1 MKAIQR
7 RASYAAIPVGALL
20 GLAVFSA
27 GFAEPRNEQATPAVK
42 RQKTYIVQ
50 MANDPIATYEGRIAG
65 LAATKA
71 APGQKLNPQ
80 SQAYRNYAAHLE
92 KVHDEVLAS
101 VGGGN
106 KVYDYN
112 VVFNGFAAVL
122 TPGQAEML
130 RAQPGVLNVWE
141 DEKLKPHTQSTPRYL
156 RLTGGGGPWS
166 NGIVGENIIIGM
178 IDSGVQPD
186 HPSLADVPTHKKGD
200 KGPKIPYG
208 AAPAGW
214 TGTGCDFGNTAFN
227 PNDAPF
233 TCNNKL
239 LKAQSFSEGFL
250 LGADPAEAFAD
261 GEFLS
266 ARDSDGH
273 GTHTTTT
280 AGGNNGVPAE
290 IDGEPVGNVSGMA
303 PRARIATYK
312 VCWEAP
318 DADDSGCASSDSMAA
333 IDQAVEDGVD
343 VINFSIG
350 GLSPSFTSPDDIAFL
365 FAADA
370 GVFVAVSAGN
380 DGPNP
385 ATIGSP
391 TGVPWVTA
399 TGASEDNENFGTGL
413 QVNAPASIAALYEGI
428 EGAGPVTLAETG
440 DITASVVPAA
450 PLNGCTAVTNG
461 ALLAD
466 QIALVIRGVCN
477 FDVKY
482 NNVAAAGARA
492 IVVYQDGAA
501 PDRFDPFIMAAPD
514 TTIPGIMIG
523 FDDGNLINTTST
535 GSTVNGTLS
544 PTIQIPRN
552 NRITGFSSRG
562 PNVGAPDIIKPD
574 VAAPGVNIIAGE
586 TLFPNAN
593 AAGGEFFQFLS
604 GTSMASPHTAGVF
617 ALLRQAHPDWTP
629 AIARSALM
637 TTARQNLK
645 KSFGDDK
652 ADPFD
657 IGAGFIVPREAFSPG
672 LAYDAGFL
680 DYVAF
685 LCGAENQAP
694 VVAPATCAALEGA
707 GFSLDSSELN
717 LPSIGIAEL
726 VGSETITR
734 TVTNLT
740 NHRTRYEV
748 SVKKPAGVGVQVS
761 PQVLRL
767 GPGESASYEVT
778 FTVKRRA
785 TFNQWVFGSLEW
797 CSNQDTVRSP
807 IAVRPVALDA
817 PAELRA
823 SGSPGSLTFDVR
835 FGYTGTYQ
843 AAMDGLT
850 PGVRATGTVNDSTP
864 TVLAFAQRNFN
875 VPTGTT
881 LARFALYDEDIGATN
896 DFDMQVFFF
905 NGTSFVFVG
914 QSAGG
919 TSEEEVNVVD
929 PAPGIYAVLVIDFA
943 TAPGP
948 TPFALFNYN
957 LNGADAGNTTL
968 TLPASAVSATT
979 GSVTVDWTGLPADT
993 RSLGRLN
1000 HSDGVSTLATTE
1012 ILVNTQ

>member
-1 MKAIQR
+1 MKATQR
-7 RASYAAIPVGALL
+7 KTGYAAISVGALL

-27 GFAEPRNEQATPAVK
+27 GLAEPRNEQAAPAVK

-50 MANDPIATYEGRIAG
+50 MANDPIASYQGRTPG
-65 LAATKA
+65 LAATKP
-71 APGQKLNPQ
+71 APGRKVDPA
-80 SQAYRNYAAHLE
+80 SAAYKSYAAHLE
-92 KVHDEVLAS
+92 KLHDQALAA
-101 VGGGN
+101 VGGGA

-112 VVFNGFAAVL
+112 VVFNGFAAVI

-130 RAQPGVLNVWE
+130 RGQPGVLNVWE
-141 DEKLKPHTQSTPRYL
+141 DEKLKPQTQSTPTYL
-156 RLTGGGGPWS
+156 GLTGDDGPWAH
-166 NGIVGENIIIGM
+166 GFVGENIIIGM

-186 HPSLADVPTHKKGD
+186 HPSLADVPTRKKGD

-208 AAPAGW
+208 PPPADW

-227 PNDAPF
+227 ANDAPF

-239 LKAQSFSEGFL
+239 LKAESFSEGFL
-250 LGADPAEAFAD
+250 GGGDPAELFAE

-280 AGGNNGVPAE
+280 AGGNNGVPAQ
-290 IDGEPVGNVSGMA
+290 IDGEPVGKVSGMA
-303 PRARIATYK
+303 PRARLATYK

-350 GLSPSFTSPDDIAFL
+350 GPSTSFTGPDDIAFL
-365 FAADA
+365 FAAQA

-385 ATIGSP
+385 STIGSP
-391 TGVPWVTA
+391 SGEPWVTA

-413 QVNAPASIAALYEGI
+413 RVNAPASIAATYAGL
-428 EGAGPVTLAETG
+428 EGAGPVTLADSG

-450 PLNGCTAVTNG
+450 PLDACAAITNG
-461 ALLAD
+461 SALAG

-501 PDRFDPFIMAAPD
+501 PDRFDPFIMAAPG

-523 FDDGNLINTTST
+523 FFDGDLINTTAAA
-535 GSTVNGTLS
+535 STVNGTLS
-544 PTIQIPRN
+544 PAIQIRRN

-562 PNVGAPDIIKPD
+562 PNGGAPDIIKPD

-593 AAGGEFFQFLS
+593 SGGGQFFQFLS

-617 ALLRQAHPDWTP
+617 ALLKQAHPDWSP

-637 TTARQNLK
+637 TTARHNLRK
-645 KSFGDDK
+645 TFGDAK

-657 IGAGFIVPREAFSPG
+657 IGAGVIVPREAFSPG
-672 LAYDAGFL
+672 LAYDAGFA
-680 DYVAF
+680 DYLAF
-685 LCGAENQAP
+685 LCGAENQLP
-694 VVAPATCAALEGA
+694 VVSPATCAGLEAA

-734 TVTNLT
+734 TVTNVGK
-740 NHRTRYEV
+740 HRARYEV
-748 SVKKPAGVGVQVS
+748 SVKRPAGVDVRVS
-761 PQVLRL
+761 PHVLRL
-767 GPGESASYEVT
+767 APGETASYEVT
-778 FTVKRRA
+778 FSTRRRA
-785 TFNQWVFGSLEW
+785 TLNQWVFGSLEW
-797 CSNQDTVRSP
+797 CSSHDTVRSP
-807 IAVRPVALDA
+807 IAVRPVPLDA
-817 PAELRA
+817 PGELRA
-823 SGSPGSLTFDVR
+823 AGTPGSVSFDVS
-835 FGYTGTYQ
+835 FGYTGNY
-843 AAMDGLT
+843 AVNVNGLT
-850 PGVRATGTVNDSTP
+850 PATRVTGTVADADFEQVNYE
-864 TVLAFAQRNFN
+864 

-881 LARFALYDEDIGATN
+881 LARFAMYDEDVGSTN
-896 DFDMQVFFF
+896 DIDLQVFFF
-905 NGTSFVFVG
+905 NGTNFVFVG
-914 QSAGG
+914 ASGGG
-919 TSEEEVNVVD
+919 TSEEEVNLVN

-943 TAPGP
+943 TAPGA

-968 TLPASAVSATT
+968 TLPPGAVSGTT
-979 GSVTVDWTGLPADT
+979 DAVTVDWTGLPADT
-993 RSLGRLN
+993 RSLGILS
-1000 HSDGVSTLATTE
+1000 HSDGVATIATTE
-1012 ILVNTQ
+1012 LLVDTQ

>member
-1 MKAIQR
+1 MKATQR
-7 RASYAAIPVGALL
+7 RAGYAALSISALL
-20 GLAVFSA
+20 GVAVFSA
-27 GFAEPRNEQATPAVK
+27 AFAVPRNEQAAPAVK

-50 MANDPIATYEGRIAG
+50 MANDPITSYQGRIAG
-65 LAATKA
+65 LAATKPA
-71 APGQKLNPQ
+71 AGKKLNP
-80 SQAYRNYAAHLE
+80 SSAAFKNYAAHLE
-92 KVHDEVLAS
+92 KLHDQALAA
-101 VGGGN
+101 VGGGA
-106 KVYDYN
+106 KVYDYK

-122 TPGQAEML
+122 SPGQAEML
-130 RAQPGVLNVWE
+130 RGQPGVLNVWE
-141 DEKLKPHTQSTPRYL
+141 DEKLKPQTQSTPKYL
-156 RLTGGGGPWS
+156 GLTGGNGPWS

-208 AAPAGW
+208 PPPANW

-227 PNDAPF
+227 PLDAPF

-250 LGADPAEAFAD
+250 GGGDPAEEFAD

-312 VCWEAP
+312 VCWDAP
-318 DADDSGCASSDSMAA
+318 DPDDSGCASSDSMAA

-350 GLSPSFTSPDDIAFL
+350 GLSPSFTGPDDIAFL
-365 FAADA
+365 FAAEA

-380 DGPNP
+380 DGPG
-385 ATIGSP
+385 AGTIGSP
-391 TGVPWVTA
+391 TGEPWVTA
-399 TGASEDNENFGTGL
+399 TGAMEDNENFGTGL
-413 QVNAPASIAALYEGI
+413 RVNAPASIAALYEGI
-428 EGAGPVTLAETG
+428 EGAGPVTLADTG

-450 PLNGCTAVTNG
+450 PLNGCTAITNG
-461 ALLAD
+461 AALTG

-501 PDRFDPFIMAAPD
+501 PDRFDPFIMAAD
-514 TTIPGIMIG
+514 GTTIPGIMIG
-523 FDDGNLINTTST
+523 FTDGNLINTTAA

-544 PTIQIPRN
+544 PDIQIPRN

-562 PNVGAPDIIKPD
+562 PNPGAPDIIKPD
-574 VAAPGVNIIAGE
+574 LAAPGVNIIAGE
-586 TLFPNAN
+586 TLFPNVN
-593 AAGGEFFQFLS
+593 SGGGQFFQFLS

-617 ALLRQAHPDWTP
+617 ALLKQAHPDWSP

-637 TTARQNLK
+637 TTARHNINET
-645 KSFGDDK
+645 FGDDR

-657 IGAGFIVPREAFSPG
+657 IGAGVIVPREAFSPG

-680 DYVAF
+680 DYLAF
-685 LCGAENQAP
+685 LCGAENQTP
-694 VVAPATCAALEGA
+694 IVPAELCAGLEGA

-717 LPSIGIAEL
+717 LPSIGIAQL
-726 VGSETITR
+726 VGSETVTR
-734 TVTNLT
+734 TVTNVGK
-740 NHRTRYEV
+740 HRARYEALV
-748 SVKKPAGVGVQVS
+748 NQPKGIEVKVS

-767 GPGESASYEVT
+767 DPGETASYEVT
-778 FTVKRRA
+778 FRVRPSA
-785 TFNQWVFGSLEW
+785 TFNEWAFSALRW

-807 IAVRPVALDA
+807 IAVRPVQIAV
-817 PAELRA
+817 PGELRA
-823 SGSPGSLTFDVR
+823 AGTPGSATFDVS
-835 FGYTGTYQ
+835 FGYTGNYTINV
-843 AAMDGLT
+843 DGLT
-850 PGVRATGTVNDSTP
+850 PGERQTADLPDGDQAAFFFTVP
-864 TVLAFAQRNFN
+864 A
-875 VPTGTT
+875 GTT
-881 LARFALYDEDIGATN
+881 LGRWAMYDEDVGSQNDVDLVLLQQVGAN
-896 DFDMQVFFF
+896 
-905 NGTSFVFVG
+905 FVVIAA
-914 QSAGG
+914 SAGG
-919 TSEEEVNVVD
+919 TSEEEINIAN
-929 PAPGIYAVLVIDFA
+929 PAPGLYALVALDFA
-943 TAPGP
+943 TDAGD
-948 TPFALFNYN
+948 TPISVFNYN

-968 TLPASAVSATT
+968 TLPPGAVSSETEA
-979 GSVTVDWTGLPADT
+979 VTVNWTGLPADT
-993 RSLGRLN
+993 RSLGILN
-1000 HSDGVSTLATTE
+1000 HSDGVATIGTTE
-1012 ILVNTQ
+1012 LLVNTQ

>member
-1 MKAIQR
+1 MKATQR
-7 RASYAAIPVGALL
+7 RASSAAFSISALL
-20 GLAVFSA
+20 GVAVFSA
-27 GFAEPRNEQATPAVK
+27 ALAAPRNEQAAPAVK

-50 MANDPIATYEGRIAG
+50 MANDPIASYQGRIAG
-65 LAATKA
+65 LAATKP
-71 APGQKLNPQ
+71 APGKKVDP
-80 SQAYRNYAAHLE
+80 SSAAYKSYGAHLE
-92 KVHDEVLAS
+92 KLHDQVLAA
-101 VGGGN
+101 VGGGT

-112 VVFNGFAAVL
+112 VVFNGFAALL

-130 RAQPGVLNVWE
+130 RGQPGVLNVWE
-141 DEKLKPHTQSTPRYL
+141 DEKLKPHTQSTPQYL
-156 RLTGGGGPWS
+156 GLTGGNGPWS
-166 NGIVGENIIIGM
+166 HGFVGENIVIGM

-208 AAPAGW
+208 PPPASW

-250 LGADPAEAFAD
+250 LGDEPEDVFAE

-290 IDGEPVGNVSGMA
+290 IDGDFVGTVSGMA

-318 DADDSGCASSDSMAA
+318 DADDSGCAASDSMAA

-370 GVFVAVSAGN
+370 GVWVAVSAGN

-399 TGASEDNENFGTGL
+399 TGAIEDNENFGTGL
-413 QVNAPASIAALYEGI
+413 RVNAPASIAATYEGI

-450 PLNGCTAVTNG
+450 PLDGCTAITNG
-461 ALLAD
+461 AALAG

-482 NNVAAAGARA
+482 NNAAAAGARA

-501 PDRFDPFIMAAPD
+501 PGRFDPFIMAAD
-514 TTIPGIMIG
+514 GTTIPGIMIG
-523 FDDGNLINTTST
+523 FADGDLINST
-535 GSTVNGTLS
+535 AAGATVNGTLS

-593 AAGGEFFQFLS
+593 AGGGEFFQFLS

-617 ALLRQAHPDWTP
+617 ALLKQAHPDWSP

-637 TTARQNLK
+637 TTARHNLK
-645 KSFGDDK
+645 KSFGDDR

-657 IGAGFIVPREAFSPG
+657 IGAGVIVPREAFDPG
-672 LAYDAGFL
+672 LAYDANIF

-685 LCGAENQAP
+685 MCGAENQTQIF
-694 VVAPATCAALEGA
+694 PASLCQALADA
-707 GFSLDSSELN
+707 GFSLDASELN

-726 VGSETITR
+726 IASETVTR
-734 TVTNLT
+734 TVTNVGK
-740 NHRTRYEV
+740 NRAHYEV
-748 SVKKPAGVGVQVS
+748 SVKKPAGIDVQVS

-767 GPGESASYEVT
+767 RPGESASYEVT

-785 TFNQWVFGSLEW
+785 TLNQWVFGSLEW
-797 CSNQDTVRSP
+797 CSGDDTVRSP
-807 IAVRPVALDA
+807 IAVRPVPISA
-817 PAELRA
+817 PAEVRA
-823 SGSPGSLTFDVR
+823 EGTPGSVSFDVS
-835 FGYTGTYQ
+835 FGYTGDY
-843 AAMDGLT
+843 AVNVNGLT
-850 PGVRATGTVNDSTP
+850 PGTRATADLVDGDDAAFLFTVP
-864 TVLAFAQRNFN
+864 A
-875 VPTGTT
+875 GTT
-881 LARFALYDEDIGATN
+881 FARWAMYDDDVGAQN
-896 DFDMQVFFF
+896 DVDLVLFQQV
-905 NGTSFVFVG
+905 GTAFVPIA
-914 QSAGG
+914 SSGG
-919 TSEEEVNVVD
+919 GSSEEEINVAN
-929 PAPGIYAVLVIDFA
+929 PAPGNYAILAVDFA
-943 TAPGP
+943 TDPGL
-948 TPFALFNYN
+948 TPIAVFNYN
-957 LNGADAGNTTL
+957 LNGTDAGNTTL
-968 TLPASAVSATT
+968 TLPASAVAGATEP
-979 GSVTVDWTGLPADT
+979 VTVEWTGLPANT
-993 RSLGRLN
+993 RSLGILS
-1000 HSDGVSTLATTE
+1000 HSDGTATIGTTE
-1012 ILVNTQ
+1012 LLINTQ